1 MNLCCVTLGF
11 GESGD
16 PSCIIMQIW
25 ARIEV
30 SNVMVTILFKI
41 SLRSSGLVFFKYAL
55 IYFYQITLK
64 YIGIFNFLAF
74 LTSFLKKITW

>member
-1 MNLCCVTLGF
+1 MCVCNSWFGFHVVMNLCCVTLGF

-16 PSCIIMQIW
+16 PSCVIMQIW

-30 SNVMVTILFKI
+30 SSVVMVTILFQI

-55 IYFYQITLK
+55 ISINQL
-64 YIGIFNFLAF
+64 
-74 LTSFLKKITW
+74 

>member
-1 MNLCCVTLGF
+1 MYNNADLGKDR
-11 GESGD
+11 GKQCDGD
-16 PSCIIMQIW
+16 YL
-25 ARIEV
+25 
-30 SNVMVTILFKI
+30 LFKI

-55 IYFYQITLK
+55 IYVIYQITLK